1 MMVSRRDALVL
12 SILAVVAIGAR
23 LVLIDSYG
31 SPVPYWDQWDAE
43 ADRLY
48 KPWLNGTLTLSNLF
62 SAHNE
67 HRILTT
73 RLWLLGIF
81 ELGGGRWNPLLQ
93 MRCNTCLAAASIVSL
108 VLCLGRGL
116 RDRERLLLQG
126 CGLLMSVVPY
136 GWENTLWGFQ
146 SQIYL
151 LVLASVWC
159 LWLTGTQPPGSAR
172 WWVGVACGIAA
183 WLSMA
188 GGAITLAAAA
198 MANGFSA
205 ICEREHRPRWIRS
218 VIVLSCLAMASIAL
232 TPHVGRHDPMRPQS
246 VAQFLRAVAALLGF
260 PEAEDGFGARA
271 IARMCIVN
279 APLAWWCARTLLRR
293 GSGGVDRT
301 EAFLWGLAMWHYG
314 SVLAIALSRASAPFE
329 PRYTDILMVGS
340 LLNLTTLLRMTRPE
354 AGWPTAPRLGVLVV
368 WLASVESGFVV
379 SAPERSTMLMV
390 KEIENEEF
398 IERTRYYIEHHDI
411 RPLATK
417 NRALLPYGSGQRLA
431 ELLDDPVIRGFLPDA
446 LMPKQ

>member
-1 MMVSRRDALVL
+1 MMVSRRDVLVL
-12 SILAVVAIGAR
+12 SILAAVAIGAR
-23 LVLIDSYG
+23 LVLIASYG

-48 KPWLNGTLTLSNLF
+48 KPWLNGTLTLADLF

-93 MRCNTCLAAASIVSL
+93 MRCNTCLAAACIVSL
-108 VLCLGRGL
+108 VWCLGRGL

-126 CGLLMSVVPY
+126 CGILMSVVPY

-159 LWLTGTQPPGSAR
+159 LWLSGTRTPMSAG
-172 WWVGVACGIAA
+172 WWAGVGCGLAG

-198 MANGFSA
+198 IANGFA
-205 ICEREHRPRWIRS
+205 ATVEREHRPRWIRA
-218 VIVLSCLAMASIAL
+218 VIVLSCLAMGAIAL
-232 TPHVGRHDPMRPQS
+232 TPHVGSHDALRPQS

-260 PEAEDGFGARA
+260 PEAEDGFGTRA

-279 APLAWWCARTLLRR
+279 APLAWWCVRSLPR
-293 GSGGVDRT
+293 GGRSGVDRT
-301 EAFLWGLAMWHYG
+301 EVFLCGLAMWHYG

-329 PRYTDILMVGS
+329 PRYTDILMVGP
-340 LLNLTTLLRMTRPE
+340 LLNLTTLLRMTRQE
-354 AGWPTAPRLGVLVV
+354 AGWPTAHRLGVLVV

-379 SAPERSTMLMV
+379 SAPERSTMLMI
-390 KEIENEEF
+390 KEMKNAEF
-398 IERTRYYIEHHDI
+398 MERTRYYIEHHDI
-411 RPLATK
+411 RSLAAQ
-417 NRALLPYGSGQRLA
+417 NRALLPYGSVQRLA
-431 ELLDDPVIRGFLPDA
+431 KLLDDPVIRGFLPDA
-446 LMPKQ
+446 LLPKR